1 MVPRIQRIWFHQN
14 SNGLVSYD
22 LTTTVIARIVA
33 IIQSKSP
40 AIVAVVTMVA
50 EVKMSSLST
59 IDALE
64 IVETIA
70 MIKIPEYT
78 ESVLDPG
85 PFEFVADL

>member
-1 MVPRIQRIWFHQN
+1 MGWSHMILRPLC
-14 SNGLVSYD
+14 S
-22 LTTTVIARIVA
+22 AIVA
-33 IIQSKSP
+33 IIQSKSS
-40 AIVAVVTMVA
+40 AIVAVATMIT

-70 MIKIPEYT
+70 MIKIPQYT

>member
-1 MVPRIQRIWFHQN
+1 
-14 SNGLVSYD
+14 
-22 LTTTVIARIVA
+22 
-33 IIQSKSP
+33 
-40 AIVAVVTMVA
+40 MVA

-64 IVETIA
+64 ILETIA

-85 PFEFVADL
+85 PFEFVADLWKLVDERWKERLQVSTPVGNGKQMLFYRSSWDSQWN